1 MSSQGSLFS
10 FDESFIADAAV
21 AKYRVVIAG
30 EVSDTKGKHCKNP
43 VQDSATILGVA
54 QHATTASGDTVLV
67 RRAGLTKLEVAT
79 ANVTYGVPLRIHDA
93 QGRADR
99 QTAAWVSGDGVIG
112 YAEEASAA
120 SGDVIEC
127 WLAIRTL
134 LA

>member
-1 MSSQGSLFS
+1 MSQGHGYIY
-10 FDESFIADAAV
+10 DESFVADAAV
-21 AKYRVVIAG
+21 GAYRVVIAG
-30 EVSDTKGKHCKNP
+30 ETGDANAKHCKLP
-43 VQDSATILGVA
+43 TQDNATILGIS

-79 ANVTYGVPLRIHDA
+79 GNVTYGVALRIHDA

-134 LA
+134 LG